1 MSEDDLFFDF
11 NDEQKP
17 KHKPERNKTGNRRS
31 VSSDVIIREH
41 AEGWQLCTICMG
53 SVHPAGHRLLKGQ
66 PWPIERFI
74 FDNKE
79 EATDAAKALAE
90 YLGTEYLND
99 PELH

>member
-11 NDEQKP
+11 NDEHKP

-53 SVHPAGHRLLKGQ
+53 SVQPAGRRLLKRK
-66 PWPIERFI
+66 PWPIDRFV
-74 FDNKE
+74 FDTQE
-79 EATDAAKALAE
+79 EANEAAEKLRA
-90 YLGTEYLND
+90 YLL
-99 PELH
+99 